1 MFSLPASILA
11 FFYSITNSYSL
22 AIAMVTL
29 IVMAIITPLTL
40 KSTKSMLE
48 MQRVQPEMKRL
59 QQQYRNDRQK
69 LNEEMMKLYS
79 EHKVNPLATCLP
91 MLAQMPVFFIMFRLI
106 HGLTQE
112 ASPADVQNVFETT
125 GRTIEVGTFA
135 PKYVEIGRA
144 SCRER
149 V

>member
-48 MQRVQPEMKRL
+48 MQRVQPE
-59 QQQYRNDRQK
+59 
-69 LNEEMMKLYS
+69 
-79 EHKVNPLATCLP
+79 
-91 MLAQMPVFFIMFRLI
+91 
-106 HGLTQE
+106 
-112 ASPADVQNVFETT
+112 
-125 GRTIEVGTFA
+125 
-135 PKYVEIGRA
+135 
-144 SCRER
+144 
-149 V
+149 